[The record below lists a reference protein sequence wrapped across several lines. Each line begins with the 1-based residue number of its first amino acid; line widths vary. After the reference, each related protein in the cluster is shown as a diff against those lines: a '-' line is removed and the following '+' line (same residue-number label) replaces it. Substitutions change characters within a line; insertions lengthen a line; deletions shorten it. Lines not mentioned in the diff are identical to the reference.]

1 MAIKNE
7 KSRDTGKAGHK
18 TQKEG
23 KQNIAHINLKKN
35 KQHRPHQNY
44 RGESRCLRRISCFW
58 KCDNKLNSNKHT
70 VSKSSRKS

>member
-44 RGESRCLRRISCFW
+44 RGESRC
-58 KCDNKLNSNKHT
+58 
-70 VSKSSRKS
+70 